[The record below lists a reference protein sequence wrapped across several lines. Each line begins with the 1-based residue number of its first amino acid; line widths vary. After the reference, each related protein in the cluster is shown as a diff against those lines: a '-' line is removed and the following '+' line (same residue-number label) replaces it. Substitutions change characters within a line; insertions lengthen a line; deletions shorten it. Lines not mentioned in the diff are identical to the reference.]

1 MNAIPY
7 KQLLDCVLYKINPD
21 FEVVS
26 EYRCVL
32 RIVVRRAGC
41 FTYTNIEGAYPSNNT
56 IVSLDEGGFEF
67 D

>member
-32 RIVVRRAGC
+32 RIVVRRAGY
-41 FTYTNIEGAYPSNNT
+41 FTYPNIEVEYPSNNT
-56 IVSLDEGGFEF
+56 IVTLVEGGFEL